1 MTTLTLDTDADL
13 KAEARLLKTAAG
25 VPLVCAAP
33 SAAPRVAKALPQD
46 AVTRGDLIQWIYPED
61 VDSYIAQ
68 GWIVSKMLGH
78 HGARKAA
85 RNFMAVM
92 HGL

>member
-25 VPLVCAAP
+25 VPLPCAAP

-46 AVTRGDLIQWIYPED
+46 AVTRGEPMQK
-61 VDSYIAQ
+61 DS
-68 GWIVSKMLGH
+68 G
-78 HGARKAA
+78 
-85 RNFMAVM
+85 NE
-92 HGL
+92 